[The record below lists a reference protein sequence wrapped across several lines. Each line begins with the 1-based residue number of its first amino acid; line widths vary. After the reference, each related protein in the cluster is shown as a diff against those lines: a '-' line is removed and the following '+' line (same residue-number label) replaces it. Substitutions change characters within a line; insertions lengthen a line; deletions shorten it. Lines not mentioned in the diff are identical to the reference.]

1 MMALLAKWVTRMS
14 LIKALSPAKPNP
26 TLLLRAEDCYSQNL
40 ITSALCRLPVELY
53 LEITTYLEPADTL
66 SLAAVSQH
74 FSILSSSNPQHT
86 KETLQDFSRRLK
98 RDVYRLKANKE
109 VCKDISKLRHLL
121 CKFCLSSHPRRMFDP
136 SEAKKLPHTRECFGA
151 RTFRVCEHRELTFSE
166 MQRLVRGMA
175 AKDPCVIL
183 CDGPHIGASYKA
195 TLKNEY
201 FV

>member
-1 MMALLAKWVTRMS
+1 MS
-14 LIKALSPAKPNP
+14 LIKALTPAKPSP
-26 TLLLRAEDCYSQNL
+26 TSLFRAEDCYSQNL
-40 ITSALCRLPVELY
+40 IISTLCRLPVELY
-53 LEITTYLEPADTL
+53 LEITTHLEPADTL
-66 SLAAVSQH
+66 SLAAASQH

-86 KETLQDFSRRLK
+86 KETLQDFGRRLK
-98 RDVYRLKANKE
+98 RDVYHLKANKE

-121 CKFCLSSHPRRMFDP
+121 CKFSLSSHPRRMFDP

-183 CDGPHIGASYKA
+183 CDRPHIGASYHA